1 MQIGIDLGAT
11 KIESVVLDNQG
22 NEKLRERVDCPKNYN
37 SIIEKIKKIVFDIE
51 AKFQKTLTLG
61 VCHPGVHSPQSGLV
75 KNAPNC
81 IWIEKKPFQKDLREA
96 LGREVFC
103 ENDANCFALSEAID
117 GAGKHYKIV
126 YGIILGSG
134 AGGGLVIDKQIV
146 NGPNGI
152 AGEWGHNQLPYMA
165 ARREELDTSSLRESE
180 IESFISGMGLA
191 KKYNK
196 KYKKNLKAKEIFE
209 LYRKHDI
216 EADRFIDE
224 FKINLAMSLATIV
237 NILDPDAF
245 VFGGGVSN
253 SIDFFPEIQNLVK
266 KYVIGKEYE
275 GVFLKPK
282 FGDASGVRGAARLG
296 RTTTY

>member
-1 MQIGIDLGAT
+1 MQIGIDLGAS
-11 KIESVVLDNQG
+11 KIESVILDEQG
-22 NEKLRERVDCPKNYN
+22 NEKHRQRVDCPKNYN
-37 SIIEKIKKIVFDIE
+37 SIIEEIKKIVFEIE
-51 AKFQKTLTLG
+51 SKTQKTLPLG

-165 ARREELDTSSLRESE
+165 AKKENLNTTSMRESE
-180 IESFISGMGLA
+180 IESIISGMGLA

-196 KYKKNLKAKEIFE
+196 RYKQNLKAKEIFE

-216 EADRFIDE
+216 EADKFIDE
-224 FKINLAMSLATIV
+224 FKINLAMSLSTII

-253 SIDFFPEIQNLVK
+253 SIDFFPEIQTLVK
-266 KYVIGKEYE
+266 KYVIGREYD

-296 RTTTY
+296 RKTTY

>member
-37 SIIEKIKKIVFDIE
+37 SIIEQIKKIVFDIE

-117 GAGKHYKIV
+117 GSGKHYKIV

-134 AGGGLVIDKQIV
+134 VGGGLVIDKQIV

-216 EADRFIDE
+216 EADRFVDE

>member
-1 MQIGIDLGAT
+1 MQIGFDVGAT
-11 KIESVVLDNQG
+11 KIESVILDDQG
-22 NEKLRERVDCPKNYN
+22 NEKHRERVDCPKDYN
-37 SIIEKIKKIVFDIE
+37 SIIYVINDTVNLLEKKHNQTFPV
-51 AKFQKTLTLG
+51 G
-61 VCHPGVHSPQSGLV
+61 VCHPGVHSPQSGLI

-103 ENDANCFALSEAID
+103 ENDGNCFALSESID

-146 NGPNGI
+146 SGPNGV

-165 ARREELDTSSLRESE
+165 AKKENLETTSLRESE
-180 IESFISGMGLA
+180 IESFISGLGLA

-196 KYKKNLKAKEIFE
+196 KFKKNLKAKEIFE
-209 LYRKHDI
+209 LYRQHDI
-216 EADRFIDE
+216 GADKFIDG
-224 FKINLAMSLATIV
+224 FKVNLAMSLATII

-253 SIDFFPEIQNLVK
+253 AIDFFPDIQNLVK
-266 KYVIGKEYE
+266 KYVIGREYE

-296 RTTTY
+296 RKTTY

>member
-1 MQIGIDLGAT
+1 MQIGIDLGAS
-11 KIESVVLDNQG
+11 KIESVILDEQG
-22 NEKLRERVDCPKNYN
+22 NEKHRERVDCPKNYD
-37 SIIEKIKKIVFDIE
+37 SIIEQIKKIVSDIE
-51 AKFQKTLTLG
+51 KKVQKTLPLG

-96 LGREVFC
+96 LEREVFC

-165 ARREELDTSSLRESE
+165 AKKEELNTTSLRESE
-180 IESFISGMGLA
+180 IDSFNSGLGLA

-196 KYKKNLKAKEIFE
+196 KYKKNLKAKEIFD

-216 EADRFIDE
+216 EADKFIDE
-224 FKINLAMSLATIV
+224 FKINLAMSLSTII

-253 SIDFFPEIQNLVK
+253 SIDFFNEIQTLVK
-266 KYVIGKEYE
+266 KYVIGREYD

-296 RTTTY
+296 RKTTY

>member
-1 MQIGIDLGAT
+1 MQIGIDLGAS
-11 KIESVVLDNQG
+11 KIESVILDEQG
-22 NEKLRERVDCPKNYN
+22 NEQHRERVDCPKNYN
-37 SIIEKIKKIVFDIE
+37 SIIEQIKKIVSDIE
-51 AKFQKTLTLG
+51 KKTQKTLPLG

-165 ARREELDTSSLRESE
+165 AKKEELNTTSLRESE
-180 IESFISGMGLA
+180 IESFISGLGLA

-196 KYKKNLKAKEIFE
+196 KYKKNLKAKEIFD
-209 LYRKHDI
+209 LYKKHDI

-224 FKINLAMSLATIV
+224 FKINLAMSLSTII

-253 SIDFFPEIQNLVK
+253 SIDFFPEIQTLVK
-266 KYVIGKEYE
+266 KYVIGREYD

-296 RTTTY
+296 RKTTY

>member
-1 MQIGIDLGAT
+1 MQIGIDLGAS
-11 KIESVVLDNQG
+11 KIESVILDEQG
-22 NEKLRERVDCPKNYN
+22 NEQHRERVDCPKNYN
-37 SIIEKIKKIVFDIE
+37 SIIEQIKKIVSDIE
-51 AKFQKTLTLG
+51 KKTQKTLPLG

-165 ARREELDTSSLRESE
+165 AKKEELNTTSLRESE
-180 IESFISGMGLA
+180 IESFISGLGLA

-196 KYKKNLKAKEIFE
+196 KYKKNLKAKEIFD
-209 LYRKHDI
+209 LYKKHDI
-216 EADRFIDE
+216 DADRFIDE
-224 FKINLAMSLATIV
+224 FKINLAMSLSTII

-253 SIDFFPEIQNLVK
+253 SIDFFPEIQTLVK
-266 KYVIGKEYE
+266 KYVIGREYD

-296 RTTTY
+296 RKTTY